1 MKHGSGAAGDD
12 RSLLHARERVAAI
25 PDAARILA
33 HRFEVAGAPD
43 GPLQGTA
50 YLTKANIAVR
60 DKPLDCCSRILEG
73 YRSPFDATV
82 TRRLREAG
90 ATCLGATNMDEFA
103 MGSSGET
110 SILGAPE
117 HPWLSGRVCGGSSS
131 GAAAAV
137 ARGAVPFAL
146 GSDTGGSVRQPAAWC
161 GVVGLKPTWGRVSRH
176 GLVAHASSLDT
187 IGILAGTVSDA
198 REVLGLIEGV
208 DGLDATLREWPE
220 EDPAPLLRTV
230 VLPRLAE
237 GAVAPAVAASLE
249 DVASRLER
257 EGVKVSRVDLPS
269 LDAALAAY
277 VVIAAAETASNLARY
292 DGSIYG
298 RRVEAPTYEE
308 SVRATRS
315 EGLGTEVKLRI
326 LLGTE
331 VLRQG
336 HTARAIARARAVVRR
351 LADEFT
357 QVVPADAVCLMPTV
371 PRPAIGRGAHA
382 GDPVAM
388 RSLDRFTV
396 PANLLGLPA
405 VAVPS
410 GEDDEG
416 APLSVQCMAHRGR
429 DGLALAGAAAI
440 EELLDIPG
448 LRARRWRPRMVE
460 GR

>member
-1 MKHGSGAAGDD
+1 MNCGSGGAGED
-12 RSLLHARERVAAI
+12 RSLLRARERVASV

-33 HRFEVAGAPD
+33 HRFEAAGAAD
-43 GPLQGTA
+43 GPLRGAA

-60 DKPLDCCSRILEG
+60 GEPLDCCSRVLAG

-131 GAAAAV
+131 GSAAAV
-137 ARGAVPFAL
+137 ARGVVPFAL
-146 GSDTGGSVRQPAAWC
+146 GSDTGGSVRQPASWC

-187 IGILAGTVSDA
+187 IGILAGTV
-198 REVLGLIEGV
+198 REAQQVLGLIEGV
-208 DGLDATLREWPE
+208 DGLDATLGEWPE
-220 EDPAPLLRTV
+220 EDPASLPRTV
-230 VLPRLAE
+230 ALPRLAE
-237 GAVAPAVAASLE
+237 GALAPAVAASLD
-249 DVASRLER
+249 DVASRLEG
-257 EGVKVSRVDLPS
+257 EGWNVTRVQLPS

-277 VVIAAAETASNLARY
+277 VVIAAAETASNLARF

-298 RRVEAPTYEE
+298 RRVEAETYGE

-315 EGLGTEVKLRI
+315 EGFGTEVKLRI

-336 HTARAIARARAVVRR
+336 HTAKAIARARAVVQR
-351 LADEFT
+351 LEREFRE
-357 QVVPADAVCLMPTV
+357 VVPADGVCLLPTV
-371 PRPAIGRGAHA
+371 PRPAMVRGAHA
-382 GDPVAM
+382 EDPVAM

-429 DGLALAGAAAI
+429 DGLALGLAAAI
-440 EELLDIPG
+440 EDLLDIPG
-448 LRARRWRPRMVE
+448 LRSRSWRPKMTE
-460 GR
+460 GP